1 MPYQLGHFPM
11 DEGLSLP
18 SSLDPKRLSL
28 WMVDHAGIEPAV
40 SCLQGRCLPVEAYGP
55 KWRCVGVTIPSSP
68 A

>member
-40 SCLQGRCLPVEAYGP
+40 SCLQDRCLPVEAYGP
-55 KWRCVGVTIPSSP
+55 LDQNGVITLPCGVP
-68 A
+68 